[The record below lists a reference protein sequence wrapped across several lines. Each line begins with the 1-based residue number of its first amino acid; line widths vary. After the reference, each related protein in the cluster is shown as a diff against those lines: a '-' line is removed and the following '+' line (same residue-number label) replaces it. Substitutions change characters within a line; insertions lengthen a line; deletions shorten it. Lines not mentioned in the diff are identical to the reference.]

1 MNFRKR
7 FTDTSPGFQMA
18 PMVDMM
24 FQVLI
29 VFMSAT
35 LFAQWENV
43 VGITLPTADSG
54 VRPVRHRELIINL
67 DEKGAIFIN
76 SVERTPAELETIMGQ
91 VADAFK
97 DQPVIIRADR
107 KTDHEY
113 VIQVLDIC
121 RKVDIRNVAFAT
133 LPPQEAPPAPAPA
146 P

>member
-7 FTDTSPGFQMA
+7 FSETAAGFQMA

-35 LFAQWENV
+35 LFAQWEHI

-54 VRPVRHRELIINL
+54 LRPVRHRELIINL

-76 SVERTPAELETIMGQ
+76 SVERSPEELQRILGLI
-91 VADAFK
+91 ADAFK
-97 DQPVIIRADR
+97 DQPVIVRADR
-107 KTDHEY
+107 RTYHEY

-121 RKVDIRNVAFAT
+121 RKADIRNVAFAT
-133 LPPQEAPPAPAPA
+133 LPPESPPP
-146 P
+146 

>member
-7 FTDTSPGFQMA
+7 FADTSPGFQMA

-76 SVERTPAELETIMGQ
+76 SIERTPAELEKTMAQ
-91 VADAFK
+91 VADEFR

-107 KTDHEY
+107 KTAHEH
-113 VIQVLDIC
+113 VILVLDIC

-133 LPPQEAPPAPAPA
+133 LAPDEGAPTP
-146 P
+146 

>member
-7 FTDTSPGFQMA
+7 FHETAAGFQMA

-54 VRPVRHRELIINL
+54 LRPIRHRELIINL
-67 DEKGAIFIN
+67 DGKGAIFIN
-76 SVERTPAELETIMGQ
+76 SVERTPAELQQIMTQ
-91 VADAFK
+91 VADVFK
-97 DQPVIIRADR
+97 DQPVIVRADR
-107 KTDHEY
+107 RTHHEH
-113 VIQVLDIC
+113 VINVLDIC
-121 RKVDIRNVAFAT
+121 RKADIRNVAFAT
-133 LPPQEAPPAPAPA
+133 LPPEPSPTP
-146 P
+146 